1 MKVVAYVEK
10 IVPVEVEV
18 DDKWKPMEEYGNTP
32 WKELT
37 GDQDGYFEENQNF
50 TMMFVKLWKKLE
62 KVVVTVSTKLTPH
75 SAVLFW
81 KIYKNIEK
89 IGNPDFGF
97 PFLNYLLEIIYIF
110 L

>member
-37 GDQDGYFEENQNF
+37 GDRGFFSQ
-50 TMMFVKLWKKLE
+50 TA
-62 KVVVTVSTKLTPH
+62 LTSMWRLTLP
-75 SAVLFW
+75 
-81 KIYKNIEK
+81 
-89 IGNPDFGF
+89 
-97 PFLNYLLEIIYIF
+97 
-110 L
+110 

>member
-37 GDQDGYFEENQNF
+37 GDQDGYWEENEEEFYND
-50 TMMFVKLWKKLE
+50 VCKALE
-62 KVVVTVSTKLTPH
+62 
-75 SAVLFW
+75 
-81 KIYKNIEK
+81 E
-89 IGNPDFGF
+89 IGESGHNLHEINTTFGG
-97 PFLNYLLEIIYIF
+97 IILDDLQEY
-110 L
+110 